1 MILQAED
8 MGETPNR
15 DDMWCVTHTKKDG
28 NPVTEKAGE
37 AIVSAKYVLLREYGH
52 GKNMS
57 LCRLYVQVIIC
68 MFCAGSDKSNYRT
81 SGANRT
87 SVFTGVHLLVA

>member
-37 AIVSAKYVLLREYGH
+37 AIVSAKYVLLREYEFMPIICSSYH
-52 GKNMS
+52 LYV
-57 LCRLYVQVIIC
+57 LCRL
-68 MFCAGSDKSNYRT
+68 R
-81 SGANRT
+81 
-87 SVFTGVHLLVA
+87 